1 MLEGA
6 IITPFLGALQ
16 ACVSVLLTMSY
27 GAIAERLRLVKES
40 SISDMA
46 GLGVKLFLPALIVV
60 HLGEQ
65 LHADI
70 VLNYVPVLV
79 WAALYTSASIGLAHA
94 VSRGLGLPVWVT
106 PACAFNN
113 TTSLPLL
120 LLQSL
125 ESVGS
130 LKPIIRDGDSMSDA
144 IARAQSYFLLCAVV
158 SKTIG
163 YAVGP
168 RMLQNGSDQ
177 DEGGDAQDTD
187 AEAGQSGDGDD
198 ADNGEA
204 DEETSLLPERAQKAR
219 RKVSSKFRGI
229 GRWVSAFL
237 PERVKQELMA
247 PFESPFADVAILC
260 TIVGATLGLVPQL
273 HRAFF
278 RPYEEGGIFNA
289 WLTSS
294 VKNIGK
300 LFTTL
305 QIFVVGGK
313 LGASFRRMKA
323 SGNSGEI
330 PKKAIV
336 TIFLVRLVIWPAI
349 SISLIYQLAKRTTL
363 VRYDPILWFSLML
376 MPAGPPALVIS
387 GFAELAKISEAE
399 KMAVAKTLTVCS
411 PGSAPEPGG
420 RADLPIFDLADNSS
434 SNTPS
439 SAAPDRPNLP
449 IPLEPTS
456 FTSAPPPRSST
467 DGIPSSSRLES
478 SAGSNSTAPSIDN
491 PPASTARRRRRFSTI
506 DTSDFT
512 GGTGGHL
519 GNHTGSEAGIQ
530 EQASVQS
537 HTSPEEHPPSPKRR
551 RLANMRP
558 DGISS
563 ANGFSQASN
572 GLSAS
577 PSRKTVFSHS
587 SNSQLAHSS
596 SNGESQKNGSPKT
609 SKKPSTYFGHDRE
622 EVTRILIQSLYEL
635 GYDRAASL
643 LSMESGYQL
652 ESPAVGTFR
661 KAVLEGRWAEAEDI
675 LIQSFT
681 PDADVRD
688 TSFSSGKPA
697 TTEKLVLVENAE
709 KNEML
714 FYLRQQKFLELLEA
728 RDLGSALTVL
738 RHELTPLNYDVG
750 RLHALSSL
758 LMCPPEHLH
767 NQAGWEG
774 PISSSRER
782 LLSELSKSI
791 SPSTMIPN
799 NRLAI
804 LLDHVKQN
812 QINQNDFP
820 LRTAVELSQHSDE
833 VWYCQFSHDGS
844 KLVTAGRD
852 RHVYIY
858 DTTNFSVYRQLEKHE
873 EGVAHVSWSPDDTKL
888 ITCSQDKKARVW
900 SVETG
905 RCLLTINHHRQ
916 PVTAAVW
923 AADGESFVTASLD
936 LSSQL
941 CHWSMRGDPLYTWH
955 GGFRVQDCAIT
966 PDGRRLIAADVEEK
980 IRVFDFATHEEEYCL
995 ALKSKP
1001 TSVAV
1006 SRDSRYMLVNLSEG
1020 QIQLID
1026 LDTTEVIRR
1035 FQGQKQGHFVIRSAF
1050 GGAAENFVVSGSED
1064 SRVYIWHKENG
1075 TLVETLEGHLAGCVN
1090 AISWNP
1096 TNPAMFA
1103 SAGDDRSVRMRG
1115 DISEW
1120 LSTHECTTINVKFL
1134 STSPWNQVHEIV
1146 FHPKIWLASREVNEK
1161 TQNRPFIP
1169 RFSIFF
1175 HS

>member
-1 MLEGA
+1 MREGP
-6 IITPFLGALQ
+6 IVTPFLGALQ

-27 GAIAERLRLVKES
+27 GAMAERFRLVKES

-65 LHADI
+65 LEADI
-70 VLNYVPVLV
+70 VLNYVPVLI

-130 LKPIIRDGDSMSDA
+130 LKLIIPEGDSMSGA
-144 IARAQSYFLLCAVV
+144 ITRAQSYFLLCAVV

-168 RMLQNGSDQ
+168 KMLQNGNNQ
-177 DEGGDAQDTD
+177 DEGRDAQDTD
-187 AEAGQSGDGDD
+187 AEAGQSNNGDY
-198 ADNGEA
+198 ADNDEEA
-204 DEETSLLPERAQKAR
+204 SEETSLLPERVQKAR
-219 RKVSSKFRGI
+219 RKVTGKFRRV
-229 GRWVSAFL
+229 GRWVSSFL

-260 TIVGATLGLVPQL
+260 TIIGAALGLVPQL

-313 LGASFRRMKA
+313 LGASFQRMKA

-336 TIFLVRLVIWPAI
+336 TILLVRLVIWPAI
-349 SISLIYQLAKRTTL
+349 SISLIYMLAKRTGL
-363 VRYDPILWFSLML
+363 VRYDPILWFSLMM

-439 SAAPDRPNLP
+439 SVAPDRPNLP

-467 DGIPSSSRLES
+467 DGIPSSSRFES
-478 SAGSNSTAPSIDN
+478 GAGSDSTASSIDN
-491 PPASTARRRRRFSTI
+491 PPTSAGTRRRRFSTI
-506 DTSDFT
+506 DPSAFT
-512 GGTGGHL
+512 GGTGGVS
-519 GNHTGSEAGIQ
+519 GNFTPSQ

-537 HTSPEEHPPSPKRR
+537 HNPRAEHPPSPKRR

-572 GLSAS
+572 GLSVS
-577 PSRKTVFSHS
+577 PSRKTVFAHS
-587 SNSQLAHSS
+587 SNSQPAHSS
-596 SNGESQKNGSPKT
+596 SNGESQKNGPSKT
-609 SKKPSTYFGHDRE
+609 SKKSSSYFGHDRE

-635 GYDRAASL
+635 GYDGAASL

-652 ESPAVGTFR
+652 ESPAVGIFR

-681 PDADVRD
+681 PDANVREPG
-688 TSFSSGKPA
+688 FSSGKPA
-697 TTEKLVLVENAE
+697 TTEKLLLVENAE

-758 LMCPPEHLH
+758 LMCPPEHLR

-791 SPSTMIPN
+791 SPSVMIPN

-804 LLDHVKQN
+804 LLNHVKQN
-812 QINQNDFP
+812 QINRCLYHNTATPPSLYSDHMCDRNDFP
-820 LRTAVELSQHSDE
+820 LRTGVELRQHSDE

-858 DTTNFSVYRQLEKHE
+858 DTSNFSVYRQLEKHE
-873 EGVAHVSWSPDDTKL
+873 EGVAHVSWSPDDSKL

-980 IRVFDFATHEEEYCL
+980 IHVYDFATHEEEYCL
-995 ALKSKP
+995 PLKSKP
-1001 TSVAV
+1001 TSVTV

-1075 TLVETLEGHLAGCVN
+1075 TLIETLEGHTSGCVN

-1096 TNPAMFA
+1096 TNPCMFA
-1103 SAGDDRSVRMRG
+1103 SAGDDYFVRIWTRERDMQRYAPANKGEAVSVNGSARTSALR
-1115 DISEW
+1115 
-1120 LSTHECTTINVKFL
+1120 
-1134 STSPWNQVHEIV
+1134 STSN
-1146 FHPKIWLASREVNEK
+1146 F
-1161 TQNRPFIP
+1161 
-1169 RFSIFF
+1169 
-1175 HS
+1175 

>member
-1 MLEGA
+1 MREGP
-6 IITPFLGALQ
+6 IVTPFLGALQ

-27 GAIAERLRLVKES
+27 GAMAERFRLVKES

-65 LHADI
+65 LEADI
-70 VLNYVPVLV
+70 VLNYVPVLI

-130 LKPIIRDGDSMSDA
+130 LKLIIPEGDSMSGA
-144 IARAQSYFLLCAVV
+144 ITRAQSYFLLCAVV

-168 RMLQNGSDQ
+168 KMLQNGNNQ
-177 DEGGDAQDTD
+177 DEGRDAQDTD
-187 AEAGQSGDGDD
+187 AEAGQSNNGDY
-198 ADNGEA
+198 ADNDEEA
-204 DEETSLLPERAQKAR
+204 SEETSLLPERVQKAR
-219 RKVSSKFRGI
+219 RKVTGKFRRV
-229 GRWVSAFL
+229 GRWVSSFL

-260 TIVGATLGLVPQL
+260 TIIGAALGLVPQL

-313 LGASFRRMKA
+313 LGASFQRMKA

-349 SISLIYQLAKRTTL
+349 SISLIYMLAKRTGL
-363 VRYDPILWFSLML
+363 VRYDPILWFSLMM

-439 SAAPDRPNLP
+439 SVASDRPNLP

-467 DGIPSSSRLES
+467 DGIPSSSRFES
-478 SAGSNSTAPSIDN
+478 GAGSDSTASSIDN
-491 PPASTARRRRRFSTI
+491 PPTSAGTRRRRFSTI
-506 DTSDFT
+506 DPSAFT
-512 GGTGGHL
+512 GGTGGVS
-519 GNHTGSEAGIQ
+519 GNFTPSQ

-537 HTSPEEHPPSPKRR
+537 HNPRAEHPPSPKRR

-572 GLSAS
+572 GLSVS
-577 PSRKTVFSHS
+577 PSRKTVFAHS
-587 SNSQLAHSS
+587 SNSQPAHSS
-596 SNGESQKNGSPKT
+596 SNGESQKNGPSKT
-609 SKKPSTYFGHDRE
+609 SKKSSSYFGHDRE

-635 GYDRAASL
+635 GYDGAASL

-652 ESPAVGTFR
+652 ESPAVGIFR

-681 PDADVRD
+681 PDANVREPG
-688 TSFSSGKPA
+688 FSSGKPA
-697 TTEKLVLVENAE
+697 TTEKLLLVENAE

-782 LLSELSKSI
+782 LLSELS
-791 SPSTMIPN
+791 N
-799 NRLAI
+799 
-804 LLDHVKQN
+804 
-812 QINQNDFP
+812 
-820 LRTAVELSQHSDE
+820 E

-858 DTTNFSVYRQLEKHE
+858 DTSNFSVYRQLEKHE
-873 EGVAHVSWSPDDTKL
+873 EGVAHVSWSPDDSKL

-980 IRVFDFATHEEEYCL
+980 IHVYDFATHEEEYCL
-995 ALKSKP
+995 PLKSKP
-1001 TSVAV
+1001 TSVTV

-1075 TLVETLEGHLAGCVN
+1075 TLIETLEGHTSGCVN

-1096 TNPAMFA
+1096 TNPCMFA
-1103 SAGDDRSVRMRG
+1103 SAGDDYFVRIWTRERDMQRYAPANKGEAVSVNGSARTSALR
-1115 DISEW
+1115 
-1120 LSTHECTTINVKFL
+1120 
-1134 STSPWNQVHEIV
+1134 STSN
-1146 FHPKIWLASREVNEK
+1146 F
-1161 TQNRPFIP
+1161 
-1169 RFSIFF
+1169 
-1175 HS
+1175 

>member
-1 MLEGA
+1 MREGP
-6 IITPFLGALQ
+6 IVTPFLGALQ

-27 GAIAERLRLVKES
+27 GAMAERFRLVKES

-65 LHADI
+65 LEADI
-70 VLNYVPVLV
+70 VLNYVPVLI

-130 LKPIIRDGDSMSDA
+130 LKLIIPEGDSMSGA
-144 IARAQSYFLLCAVV
+144 ITRAQSYFLLCAVV

-168 RMLQNGSDQ
+168 KMLQNGNNQ
-177 DEGGDAQDTD
+177 DEGRDAQDTD
-187 AEAGQSGDGDD
+187 AEAGQSNNGDY
-198 ADNGEA
+198 ADNDEEA
-204 DEETSLLPERAQKAR
+204 SEETSLLPERVQKAR
-219 RKVSSKFRGI
+219 RKVTGKFRRV
-229 GRWVSAFL
+229 GRWVSSFL

-260 TIVGATLGLVPQL
+260 TIIGAALGLVPQL

-313 LGASFRRMKA
+313 LGASFQRMKA

-336 TIFLVRLVIWPAI
+336 TILLVRLVIWPA
-349 SISLIYQLAKRTTL
+349 SRRVSVNPPL
-363 VRYDPILWFSLML
+363 VQ
-376 MPAGPPALVIS
+376 
-387 GFAELAKISEAE
+387 
-399 KMAVAKTLTVCS
+399 VCS

-439 SAAPDRPNLP
+439 SVAPDRPNLP

-467 DGIPSSSRLES
+467 DGIPSSSRFES
-478 SAGSNSTAPSIDN
+478 GAGSDSTASSIDN
-491 PPASTARRRRRFSTI
+491 PPTSAGTRRRRFSTI
-506 DTSDFT
+506 DPSAFT
-512 GGTGGHL
+512 GGTGGVS
-519 GNHTGSEAGIQ
+519 GNFTPSQ

-537 HTSPEEHPPSPKRR
+537 HNPRAEHPPSPKRR

-572 GLSAS
+572 GLSVS
-577 PSRKTVFSHS
+577 PSRKTVFAHS
-587 SNSQLAHSS
+587 SNSQPAHSS
-596 SNGESQKNGSPKT
+596 SNGESQKNGPSKT
-609 SKKPSTYFGHDRE
+609 SKKSSSYFGHDRE

-635 GYDRAASL
+635 GYDGAASL

-652 ESPAVGTFR
+652 ESPAVGIFR

-681 PDADVRD
+681 PDANVREPG
-688 TSFSSGKPA
+688 FSSGKPA
-697 TTEKLVLVENAE
+697 TTEKLLLVENAE

-758 LMCPPEHLH
+758 LMCPPEHLR

-782 LLSELSKSI
+782 LLSELS
-791 SPSTMIPN
+791 N
-799 NRLAI
+799 
-804 LLDHVKQN
+804 
-812 QINQNDFP
+812 
-820 LRTAVELSQHSDE
+820 E

-858 DTTNFSVYRQLEKHE
+858 DTSNFSVYRQLEKHE
-873 EGVAHVSWSPDDTKL
+873 EGVAHVSWSPDDSKL

-980 IRVFDFATHEEEYCL
+980 IHVYDFATHEEEYCL
-995 ALKSKP
+995 PLKSKP
-1001 TSVAV
+1001 TSVTV

-1075 TLVETLEGHLAGCVN
+1075 TLIETLEGHTSGCVN

-1096 TNPAMFA
+1096 TNPCMFA
-1103 SAGDDRSVRMRG
+1103 SAGDDYFVRIWTRERDMQRYAPANKGEAVSVNGSARTSALR
-1115 DISEW
+1115 
-1120 LSTHECTTINVKFL
+1120 
-1134 STSPWNQVHEIV
+1134 STSN
-1146 FHPKIWLASREVNEK
+1146 F
-1161 TQNRPFIP
+1161 
-1169 RFSIFF
+1169 
-1175 HS
+1175 